1 MKKNSCQNGLGIYVH
16 IPFCIRKC
24 LYCDFLSFSNCGED
38 TFRAYT
44 DAVCKEIQF
53 YGEHYCEVADAET
66 KAQVDTIFIGGGTP
80 TMIPADFI
88 ANIMSAI
95 KEHFHVSEDAEIS
108 IESNPKT
115 LTEEKLM
122 IYKAA
127 GINRLSMGVQSLDD
141 SVLKKLGRVHGSS
154 DAHEAFELARRCGFD
169 NINLDL
175 MFAVP
180 GQDMDIW
187 KKTLDETIDMSPEHI
202 SFYSLQLE
210 EGTEFFKMFE
220 KGDLPML
227 SDEADRQMYHY
238 AVDRLKSA
246 GYEHYEISNC
256 AKAGKECRHNI
267 KYWSLDN
274 YLGVGLGSHSYM
286 NGCRFSNETDLKKY
300 IKVLTDE
307 EENLSKENASH
318 STWVEWAQENTLED
332 DISDYVITAM
342 RRMCGINFEA
352 FETRF
357 GKKFFEV
364 YPEQEVLVEEWSK
377 RGFLE
382 VTDEYMRFTILGV
395 DVSNTIL
402 AEFV

>member
-1 MKKNSCQNGLGIYVH
+1 MKSNNLGIYVH

-24 LYCDFLSFSNCGED
+24 LYCDFLSFAGCDE
-38 TFRAYT
+38 TVYRAYT
-44 DAVCKEIQF
+44 DAVCREIAF
-53 YGEHYCEVADAET
+53 YGEHYCEVIGSET

-80 TMIPADFI
+80 TMIPAECI
-88 ANIMSAI
+88 AQIATAI
-95 KEHFHVSEDAEIS
+95 KEHFHVKEDAEIS

-115 LTEEKLM
+115 LTEEKLN
-122 IYKAA
+122 IYREA

-141 SVLKKLGRVHGSS
+141 VVLKKLGRVHGSS
-154 DAHEAFELARRCGFD
+154 DAREAFELARSCGFD

-187 KKTLDETIDMSPEHI
+187 QRTLEEAIDMGPEHI

-210 EGTEFFKMFE
+210 EGTEFFNMFE

-227 SDEADRQMYHY
+227 SDEADREMYHY

-256 AKAGKECRHNI
+256 AKGGRECRHNI

-274 YLGVGLGSHSYM
+274 YLGVGLGAHSYVE
-286 NGCRFSNETDLKKY
+286 GRRFSNETDLQKY
-300 IKVLTDE
+300 I
-307 EENLSKENASH
+307 SGH
-318 STWVEWAQENTLED
+318 MVEWESQNTLED
-332 DISDYVITAM
+332 DISDYVITVM
-342 RRMCGINFEA
+342 RRMRGIDFKD

-357 GKKFFEV
+357 GKKFFEA
-364 YPEQEVLVEEWSK
+364 YPEQKSLVDEWK
-377 RGFLE
+377 EQGFLE
-382 VTDEYMRFTILGV
+382 VTEEYMRFTIQGV